1 MRQCLPRVAVGLLVT
16 FVAGCGTLACQPA
29 PVIVAEKEERSRL
42 EMVPT
47 GGFTSS
53 TGRLEEVRAP
63 KAVRNYWVRAK
74 DDGTWYPISPERY
87 RTVEVGDTVE
97 LCR

>member
-1 MRQCLPRVAVGLLVT
+1 MRQSLLQVAGGLLVT

-29 PVIVAEKEERSRL
+29 PLIVAEKEERSRL

-47 GGFTSS
+47 GGFTSP
-53 TGRLEEVRAP
+53 TGRLEEVRVP
-63 KAVRNYWVRAK
+63 KAVRDYWVRAK

-87 RTVEVGDTVE
+87 RDVKVGDTVE

>member
-1 MRQCLPRVAVGLLVT
+1 MRQCLLQVAGGLLVT
-16 FVAGCGTLACQPA
+16 LLAGCGTLACQPS

-47 GGFTSS
+47 GGFSSS
-53 TGRLEEVRAP
+53 TGRLEEVRVP

-74 DDGTWYPISPERY
+74 DDGTWHPISPERY